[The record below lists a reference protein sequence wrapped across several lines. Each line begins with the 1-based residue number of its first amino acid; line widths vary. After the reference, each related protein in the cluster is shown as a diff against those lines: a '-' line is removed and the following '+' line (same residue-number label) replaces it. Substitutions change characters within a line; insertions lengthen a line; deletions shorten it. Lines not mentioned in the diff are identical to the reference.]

1 MNLQQLDKFECL
13 YTETVTM
20 LTRELISN
28 SIPYLHTDDK
38 VYHALQLMNDYHV
51 AHLPVVDND
60 SYLGIISEEQLL
72 QSDDDTMISQLQ
84 VTDGTTSV
92 QANDHFLKAIQTAVI
107 NKLSIVPVVEEKQL
121 LGIVTYNDLLRNAS
135 DFMSL
140 NEPGALIVLEMDS
153 KNYSFN
159 EINRIVESNDA
170 QITQLNTF
178 TDPENR
184 DTQVTIRV
192 NKLEVSDIIS
202 TFQRYEYNVKYYFG
216 EELYENEL
224 RTNYDNYNDYLKI

>member
-1 MNLQQLDKFECL
+1 
-13 YTETVTM
+13 M

-28 SIPYLHTDDK
+28 SIPYLHKEDK
-38 VYHALQLMNDYHV
+38 VHHALQLMNDYHV
-51 AHLPVVDND
+51 AHLPVVEND

-72 QSDDDTMISQLQ
+72 QSDDDNTLDELSI
-84 VTDGTTSV
+84 TDGTTSV
-92 QANDHFLKAIQTAVI
+92 QANDHFLKAIQTAVV
-107 NKLSIVPVVEEKQL
+107 NKLSVVPVVEEKHL

-135 DFMSL
+135 NFMSL

-178 TDPENR
+178 TDPE
-184 DTQVTIRV
+184 TGISQITIRV
-192 NKLEVSDIIS
+192 SKLEVSDIIG

-216 EELYENEL
+216 EELFENEL
-224 RTNYDNYNDYLKI
+224 RTNYDNLMNYLKI

>member
-1 MNLQQLDKFECL
+1 
-13 YTETVTM
+13 M
-20 LTRELISN
+20 LTRDLISN
-28 SIPYLHTDDK
+28 AIPYLHKSDT

-51 AHLPVVDND
+51 AHLPVVEND

-72 QSDDDTMISQLQ
+72 QSDEELALNDLQ
-84 VTDGTTSV
+84 ITDGTTSV
-92 QANDHFLKAIQTAVI
+92 QANEHFLKAIQTAVV

-135 DFMSL
+135 EFMSL
-140 NEPGALIVLEMDS
+140 NQPGALIVLEMDS
-153 KNYSFN
+153 RNYSFT
-159 EINRIVESNDA
+159 EINRLVESNDA

-178 TDPENR
+178 TDAE
-184 DTQVTIRV
+184 TGTMQVTIRV
-192 NKLEVSDIIS
+192 NKLEVSDLLS

-224 RTNYDNYNDYLKI
+224 KTNYDNLMNYLKI